1 MTRRPQ
7 RSTRTDTL
15 FPYTTLFRSQP
26 LIAQVGSHNLAVGI
40 DQVVL
45 WYAAYAILHG
55 NRVAPPF
62 EVRYVYPRQTVLFDG
77 LQPSLAAAFAI
88 ERYTEHFQPFIFV
101 SFVGLY
107 QVGVFRP
114 AGGAPAGPEVDQ
126 HSSEERRVGKECVST
141 YSSRWSPKH

>member
-1 MTRRPQ
+1 MAHNKPPEMLTSGGYCYGGRKSVSQ
-7 RSTRTDTL
+7 HLGKHDM
-15 FPYTTLFRSQP
+15 QP

-62 EVRYVYPRQTVLFDG
+62 EVRYVYPRTTVLFDG

-88 ERYTEHFQPFIFV
+88 R
-101 SFVGLY
+101 
-107 QVGVFRP
+107 
-114 AGGAPAGPEVDQ
+114 
-126 HSSEERRVGKECVST
+126 SEERRVGKACVST
-141 YSSRWSPKH
+141 GRSRWSPYHLIKKNHHKYTQLYHE

>member
-1 MTRRPQ
+1 MAHNKPPEMLTSGGYCYGGRKSVSQ
-7 RSTRTDTL
+7 HLGKHDM
-15 FPYTTLFRSQP
+15 QP

-126 HSSEERRVGKECVST
+126 HIAAAVV
-141 YSSRWSPKH
+141 